1 MEDIEHFVKDL
12 FCKHRGK
19 AWGALGGAVLAIAI
33 LLIGFWH
40 VLFILCLVLIGLFI
54 GSQVD
59 EGKDVSGKIN
69 EYIDRVLQKI
79 SH

>member
-19 AWGALGGAVLAIAI
+19 AWGALGGAVLAITI

-59 EGKDVSGKIN
+59 DGNDVSGKIN